1 MADAVLDGGMRAVAS
16 FQKRELPGGRL
27 GDERLIAPTVEFFA
41 DRQLGAGL
49 RRSRRITTHIPCGQ
63 RDRASSPVS
72 SAVAGQHRTL
82 DLWQN
87 ILPSVRSPR
96 IEVLVTQLSNAC
108 IPATASIQDAFRQL
122 NSNRMGI
129 LFAEDA
135 NARII
140 GCVTDG
146 DIRRRLL
153 LDEDLSVPL
162 SSFMNTN
169 FVWAPAGTSR
179 EQILKL
185 LDHRVHFVPIL
196 DDELQLIDVCSR
208 DEFAADAESEVFARA
223 RAPVRITFGGGGTDL
238 THFFVDSGGVVIN
251 AAINKYAHT
260 TLRKRTDS
268 SVRIYSH
275 DLKSAVEAESQADLK
290 FDGTLDLIVAVI
302 KLIQPTFGFEM
313 EVAADFPVGSGL
325 GGSASVAAAVI
336 GCFNEFRSDPWDRHQ
351 ISEMAFQAERLILNI
366 PGGWQDQYAAVFGGF
381 NYMEFTAD
389 HNVILPLRLEPRT
402 VAELQEALL
411 LCYTGRDHDSGA
423 IHRDQRVQLGA
434 PKSKAAESGS
444 RKIELTLEMKR
455 KLLRGDVYG
464 YGKLLHEAWLLKRQ
478 DSPMITDS
486 ELDQIYSC
494 AMANGAL
501 GGKILGAGGGGYFL
515 FFVPPFQRYR
525 VFDAL
530 SQEGYRCERVM
541 FDESGLESWR
551 TRIAGLP
558 ALTDHLEELVTVR
571 PETQGD

>member
-1 MADAVLDGGMRAVAS
+1 MA
-16 FQKRELPGGRL
+16 K
-27 GDERLIAPTVEFFA
+27 
-41 DRQLGAGL
+41 L
-49 RRSRRITTHIPCGQ
+49 R
-63 RDRASSPVS
+63 
-72 SAVAGQHRTL
+72 
-82 DLWQN
+82 
-87 ILPSVRSPR
+87 
-96 IEVLVTQLSNAC
+96 NAC
-108 IPATASIQDAFRQL
+108 IPATASIEDAFRQL

-135 NARII
+135 SSRII

-153 LDEDLSVPL
+153 VNGDLSVPL
-162 SSFMNTN
+162 SSFMNTS
-169 FVWAPAGTSR
+169 FVWARAGTSR

-185 LDHRVHFVPIL
+185 LDHRVRFVPVL
-196 DDELQLIDVCSR
+196 DNQRRLVDICSR
-208 DEFAADAESEVFARA
+208 DEFAADGESEVFARG
-223 RAPVRITFGGGGTDL
+223 RAPARITFGGGGTDL
-238 THFFVDSGGVVIN
+238 THFFVDQGGVVIN
-251 AAINKYAHT
+251 ATINKYAHA

-275 DLKSAVEAESQADLK
+275 DLKNVVEAASPADLK
-290 FDGTLDLIVAVI
+290 LDGVLDLLVAVV

-366 PGGWQDQYAAVFGGF
+366 PGGWQDQYATVFGGF

-389 HNVILPLRLEPRT
+389 HNAILPLRLEPKM
-402 VAELQEALL
+402 VAELEEALV
-411 LCYTGRDHDSGA
+411 LCYTGRRHDSGA
-423 IHRDQRVQLGA
+423 IHRDQRARLVA
-434 PKSKAAESGS
+434 PEPKAAESGS
-444 RKIELTLEMKR
+444 RKKELTLEMKH

-486 ELDQIYSC
+486 ELDRIYSL
-494 AMANGAL
+494 AKANGAL

-530 SQEGYRCERVM
+530 SQQGYRCERVM
-541 FDESGLESWR
+541 FDESGLKSWR
-551 TRIAGLP
+551 VRIADLP
-558 ALTDHLEELVTVR
+558 GSTDHAEELVAVR
-571 PETQGD
+571 SGTQGV

>member
-1 MADAVLDGGMRAVAS
+1 M
-16 FQKRELPGGRL
+16 
-27 GDERLIAPTVEFFA
+27 
-41 DRQLGAGL
+41 
-49 RRSRRITTHIPCGQ
+49 
-63 RDRASSPVS
+63 
-72 SAVAGQHRTL
+72 VAGPRHLQPFSPTPEDAANISLWEHRNVVEVPQQRSV
-82 DLWQN
+82 W
-87 ILPSVRSPR
+87 PSLRD
-96 IEVLVTQLSNAC
+96 AC
-108 IPATASIQDAFRQL
+108 IPAVASIQDAFRQL
-122 NSNRMGI
+122 NSNQMGI

-135 NARII
+135 DSRII

-153 LDEDLSVPL
+153 INAELGVPL
-162 SSFMNTN
+162 SSFMNTS
-169 FVWAPAGTSR
+169 FVWAPANTSR

-196 DDELQLIDVCSR
+196 NDDRQLIDICSR
-208 DEFAADAESEVFARA
+208 DEFAADAESEVFARG
-223 RAPVRITFGGGGTDL
+223 RAPARITFGGGGTDL
-238 THFFVDSGGVVIN
+238 THYFVDQGGVVIN
-251 AAINKYAHT
+251 ATINKYAHA
-260 TLRKRTDS
+260 TLRKRPDS

-275 DLKSAVEAESQADLK
+275 DLKRVVEANSPADL
-290 FDGTLDLIVAVI
+290 TLDGVLDLLVSVV

-366 PGGWQDQYAAVFGGF
+366 AGGWQDQYATVFGGF

-389 HNVILPLRLEPRT
+389 HNAILPLRLEQKT
-402 VAELQEALL
+402 VAELEESLV
-411 LCYTGRDHDSGA
+411 LCYTGRPHDSGA
-423 IHRDQRVQLGA
+423 IHRDQRTRFE
-434 PKSKAAESGS
+434 KSESKSSESGS
-444 RKIELTLEMKR
+444 RKKELTLEMKR

-486 ELDQIYSC
+486 ELDRMYSL
-494 AMANGAL
+494 AMGNGAL

-530 SQEGYRCERVM
+530 SQQGYRCERVM
-541 FDESGLESWR
+541 FDECGLRSWR
-551 TRIAGLP
+551 NRVADLP
-558 ALTDHLEELVTVR
+558 GSTDQTAELAADR
-571 PETQGD
+571 SAR